1 MCILKI
7 KKEPLPSY
15 FSIYQNTVIYNYIWL
30 NTVKDLSQTS
40 SCITIN
46 VCCKWYNKHTCYQK
60 NHRFMCNVIQ
70 SNITVYLQNNSV
82 QTGFHSKKNHYRFI
96 TSSIPVGILQM
107 HCLMVINYLC
117 LWSSCRNCFSC
128 RNRFCISCCQRTK
141 SSTFTSFALNKTSK

>member
-1 MCILKI
+1 MTLESLKPTAPPCNKKKCHVAPSKYFIIASFHSKSMCILKI

-96 TSSIPVGILQM
+96 TSSIPAGI
-107 HCLMVINYLC
+107 
-117 LWSSCRNCFSC
+117 
-128 RNRFCISCCQRTK
+128 
-141 SSTFTSFALNKTSK
+141 TSYALSNGD